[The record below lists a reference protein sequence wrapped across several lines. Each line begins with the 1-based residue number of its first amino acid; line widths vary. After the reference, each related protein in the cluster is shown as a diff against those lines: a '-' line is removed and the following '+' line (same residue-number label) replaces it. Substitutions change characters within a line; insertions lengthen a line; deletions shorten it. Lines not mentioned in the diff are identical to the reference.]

1 MQIMLLAF
9 PSAEHNLNAIPPF
22 LPGYNRCIFLL
33 FNVSNKM
40 CEIIPIQK
48 GMANDGKT
56 THATPVNEINPIMEW
71 VYVRC
76 LVIVP

>member
-9 PSAEHNLNAIPPF
+9 PSAEHNLNAISPF
-22 LPGYNRCIFLL
+22 LLGYSRCTFLL

-48 GMANDGKT
+48 EIDNDGKT
-56 THATPVNEINPIMEW
+56 THTTPVNESNPIME
-71 VYVRC
+71 
-76 LVIVP
+76 